1 MTMSDQANKLRRQ
14 MKQSE
19 ETPREAKTIS
29 FVSGKG
35 GVGKSN
41 IAINFSLELSKLH
54 YKVLMIDLDVGMG
67 NIDILLGVQPRY
79 TIVDMLEEN
88 RSMESIVEKGPG
100 NLSFIAGGSSLSN
113 LFALS
118 DHHMHYF
125 LSEFGILVQKYDYI
139 IFDMGAGI
147 TKDSL
152 FFILSSDEAILV
164 TTPEPTSITDG
175 YSLIKHLHKDAPT
188 MPVHVVMNRSLSH
201 KNGTKA
207 LQQFERVVRRFL
219 QRSITKL
226 AIIPDDKVVREAV
239 MNQRPFTLYRKNSSV
254 SKSVQSMVQLYVTG
268 QEVSSTKHPLSFI
281 HKMKHF
287 WRERSY

>member
-1 MTMSDQANKLRRQ
+1 MRDQANRLRRR

-19 ETPREAKTIS
+19 QSTNVARTIS

-41 IAINFSLELSKLH
+41 IAINFSLELSKRN

-67 NIDILLGVQPRY
+67 NIDILLGVQPRH
-79 TIVDMLEEN
+79 TIVDMLKEKY
-88 RSMESIVEKGPG
+88 SIESIIEKGPE
-100 NLSFIAGGSSLSN
+100 NLAFIAGGSSLSN

-118 DHHMHYF
+118 DEHMHYF
-125 LSEFGILVQKYDYI
+125 LAEFDILVQKYDYI

-147 TKDSL
+147 TKESL

-175 YSLIKHLHKDAPT
+175 YSMIKHLNKEAPS
-188 MPVHVVMNRSLSH
+188 MPIHVVMNRSLSH
-201 KNGTKA
+201 RNGTKA
-207 LQQFERVVRRFL
+207 LHQFERVVHSFL

-239 MNQRPFTLYRKNSSV
+239 MKQQPFTLYNKNSNV
-254 SKSVQSMVQLYVTG
+254 SKSVQSMVRLYITG
-268 QEVSSTKHPLSFI
+268 QEVPSTKHPLSFI
-281 HKMKHF
+281 HKMRHF